1 MRSSDKMEMISPET
15 RRDCPMRGASGN
27 CLPVGGFCADV
38 VSNEICEVIHNAYQ
52 HGYSDALALLKE
64 QEPVEPILEQ
74 DFMVCGNCGHEV
86 IWQKIIGD
94 NILVEEQLDYCPQCG
109 KAVKWE

>member
-1 MRSSDKMEMISPET
+1 MTNREKVLKGLYAHGY
-15 RRDCPMRGASGN
+15 RDCKSCPYWGAGENGKSS
-27 CLPVGGFCADV
+27 CTQLAR
-38 VSNEICEVIHNAYQ
+38 E
-52 HGYSDALALLKE
+52 ALTLLKE

-74 DFMVCGNCGHEV
+74 DVMVCGNCGHEV
-86 IWQKIIGD
+86 IWQKMIGD